1 MKFDRYINFI
11 LESLDSNKKYLI
23 LLPGGFKP
31 PTLGHY
37 NLIKGYSDMPQVE
50 KVIVLVGPKEREGIT
65 REQSLEILSLYGV
78 NKLPKVS
85 VERSISNNPMQA
97 AFDFLIDPR
106 MKINNDLIV
115 GIGASD
121 KGGDEERSYKFVN
134 YFDKNPEKLPAGV
147 HVGVPPIIHASQ
159 AGSEDI
165 SATTLRQAIADNNK
179 QLISQLIPSAVDVN
193 KFISI
198 LKH

>member
-50 KVIVLVGPKEREGIT
+50 RVIVLVGPKEREGIT

-78 NKLPKVS
+78 DKLPKVS

-106 MKINNDLIV
+106 MKIDSDLIV

-121 KGGDEERSYKFVN
+121 KGGDEERSYRFVN
-134 YFDKNPEKLPAGV
+134 YFDKNPEKLPSGV

-198 LKH
+198 LKR